1 MIKAKIKKSF
11 LVISPPPFGGKH
23 STVKVFLNK
32 LYQNICSLSIFLLNL
47 IREKMVKTIGGM
59 YEATGE

>member
-23 STVKVFLNK
+23 STVKYSYKNYIKRLFF
-32 LYQNICSLSIFLLNL
+32 YTIEFDSNL
-47 IREKMVKTIGGM
+47 WQ
-59 YEATGE
+59 

>member
-23 STVKVFLNK
+23 STVKVFRNK
-32 LYQNICSLSIFLLNL
+32 LYQNICSQSTDFINF
-47 IREKMVKTIGGM
+47 IIKSECSSQ
-59 YEATGE
+59 